1 MGLGLYLQ
9 TALKS
14 EILWLHNLT
23 RRYGSQWSCAYC
35 SQQNSAS
42 IFLYTKSH
50 TQLSH
55 THTHTQAHTHT
66 PCVHTSFSK
75 LNQQITPKKTITF
88 QNSPQICQMYF
99 LNLWFSFPWRRNSE
113 PYSCFAFASTPRRW
127 CGAFPDSLPVITPQV
142 HLLPWANSY
151 IISPFPPYNQK
162 KHKLFLLPNTR

>member
-1 MGLGLYLQ
+1 MEASEVVLIVPSRILLLYFYIQRATL
-9 TALKS
+9 S
-14 EILWLHNLT
+14 
-23 RRYGSQWSCAYC
+23 
-35 SQQNSAS
+35 
-42 IFLYTKSH
+42 FH
-50 TQLSH
+50 THTS
-55 THTHTQAHTHT
+55 THTHTLCTHIIFQAQPTNHT
-66 PCVHTSFSK
+66 
-75 LNQQITPKKTITF
+75 KKTITF

-162 KHKLFLLPNTR
+162 KNTNYFCCQTLGNKEWAHTTIFI

>member
-1 MGLGLYLQ
+1 MEASEVVLIVPSRILLLYFYIQ
-9 TALKS
+9 RAT
-14 EILWLHNLT
+14 
-23 RRYGSQWSCAYC
+23 
-35 SQQNSAS
+35 
-42 IFLYTKSH
+42 
-50 TQLSH
+50 LSFH

-66 PCVHTSFSK
+66 HCVHTSLSK